1 MASGQIKLRKIDDW
15 QKIAAVLMIRAAL
28 AVALAVGILAAPLT
42 AGAQPAGK
50 VFRIGVLGAGSPELL
65 RQSLRELGYVEGLN
79 LAFEWRGAEGKT
91 ERFDALAA
99 ELVRL
104 EVDVIV
110 AIAPAATFAAK
121 RSTASIPIVMVN
133 TPDPVQLGLVVS
145 LGRPG
150 GNVTGTTTLSADLS
164 IKQLE
169 LLKEAVPRAARIA
182 VLWNPSNPWH
192 PLALKGAEAAARS
205 LAVQLQIVA
214 VRGPEELDN
223 AFAAMTRE
231 RAGAVLVLAD
241 PMTFFHRTRLADLA
255 AKRRLPA
262 MYGGSRGYID
272 AGGLMYYWAHQADLY
287 RRVGSYVDRIL
298 KGAKPGELPIEQP
311 TRFELVI
318 NLKTAKALGL
328 TIPQSL
334 LLRADQVIE

>member
-1 MASGQIKLRKIDDW
+1 MIDRRLTL
-15 QKIAAVLMIRAAL
+15 VVT
-28 AVALAVGILAAPLT
+28 VALTLLAAPL
-42 AGAQPAGK
+42 AAEAQQAGK
-50 VFRIGVLGAGSPELL
+50 MFRIGGLGFGSPELL
-65 RQSLRELGYVEGLN
+65 RQSLREVGYVEGLN
-79 LAFEWRGAEGKT
+79 LAIEWRDAEGKT

-104 EVDVIV
+104 KVDVIV
-110 AIAPAATFAAK
+110 AANPAATFAAK

-164 IKQLE
+164 VKQLE
-169 LLKEAVPRAARIA
+169 LLKEAVPRAVRIA
-182 VLWNPSNPWH
+182 VLWNPTNPWH
-192 PLALKGAEAAARS
+192 PLALKGVEAAARS
-205 LAVQLQIVA
+205 LAVQLQIVE

-223 AFAAMTRE
+223 AFATMTRE

-241 PMTFFHRTRLADLA
+241 PMTFFHRARLADLA

-262 MYGGSRGYID
+262 MYGVRGYVD
-272 AGGLMYYWAHQADLY
+272 AGGLMSYWANQTDLY
-287 RRVGSYVDRIL
+287 RRVASYVDRIL
-298 KGAKPGELPIEQP
+298 KGAKPGDLPIEQP

-318 NLKTAKALGL
+318 NLKTARALGL
-328 TIPQSL
+328 TIPPSL
-334 LLRADQVIE
+334 LLRADHLVE

>member
-1 MASGQIKLRKIDDW
+1 M
-15 QKIAAVLMIRAAL
+15 L
-28 AVALAVGILAAPLT
+28 ARSVS
-42 AGAQPAGK
+42 
-50 VFRIGVLGAGSPELL
+50 SP
-65 RQSLRELGYVEGLN
+65 RRWPPRRSSWN
-79 LAFEWRGAEGKT
+79 LAIEWRDAEGKP
-91 ERFDALAA
+91 ERFGDLAA

-104 EVDVIV
+104 KVDVIV
-110 AIAPAATFAAK
+110 AANPAATIAAK

-150 GNVTGTTTLSADLS
+150 GNVTGTTTLSAELS
-164 IKQLE
+164 SKQLE
-169 LLKEAVPRAARIA
+169 LLKEAVPPAVRIA

-192 PLALKGAEAAARS
+192 PLALKGVEAAARS
-205 LAVQLQIVA
+205 LAVRLQTLE
-214 VRGPEELDN
+214 VRGPEGLDK

-241 PMTFFHRTRLADLA
+241 PMTFFHRTRIADLA

-262 MYGGSRGYID
+262 MYGVRESID
-272 AGGLMYYWAHQADLY
+272 AGGLMSYWANRADLY

-298 KGAKPGELPIEQP
+298 KGAKPGDLPIEQP

-328 TIPQSL
+328 TIPPSL
-334 LLRADQVIE
+334 LGRADEVIQ